1 MQQPETKHFYEFG
14 AFRLDSSEKVL
25 SRDGE
30 TVSLTPKVFDTLEV
44 FVENAGRLIEKDE
57 LMQKLWQD
65 RFVEKSN
72 LTYNV
77 KMLRKALGDS
87 ASKPVF
93 IETVPKR
100 GYRFIA
106 EVRRVE
112 LEEKDSPENFSA
124 SKITKPQISTRHHF
138 SVERQGNVI
147 AVADWQSQ
155 SEEDSIEDASVKN
168 VPRRLPSK
176 FAMLSFS

>member
-1 MQQPETKHFYEFG
+1 MSLETKHFYDFG
-14 AFRLDSSEKVL
+14 DFRLDLTEKVL
-25 SRDGE
+25 LRDGKS
-30 TVSLTPKVFDTLEV
+30 VPITPKVFETLQV

-65 RFVEKSN
+65 RFVEESN
-72 LTYNV
+72 LTFNV

-106 EVRRVE
+106 EVRHVE